1 MSCISMCYIA
11 EAPSG
16 YSTKLRGFNFI
27 MTHSLI
33 EITSFMVDIFW
44 SENII
49 LKVILQLYFVEI
61 TRSTLQGLDM
71 NQNYYIN
78 FKVTAKVENCIK
90 QNSLYFVRCVGFRLR
105 LQGSSVCRGEGRGRG
120 GGGECSYWRSMM
132 KCRRA
137 QASNHFLL
145 F

>member
-105 LQGSSVCRGEGRGRG
+105 LQGSSVCRGKGRGRG